1 MTGILERGSLE
12 KDMHIGSTQ
21 CKDEIKVYKPRNA
34 KVVSKP
40 PE

>member
-1 MTGILERGSLE
+1 MTGILKRGSLA

-21 CKDEIKVYKPRNA
+21 CDDEMEVYKPRNA